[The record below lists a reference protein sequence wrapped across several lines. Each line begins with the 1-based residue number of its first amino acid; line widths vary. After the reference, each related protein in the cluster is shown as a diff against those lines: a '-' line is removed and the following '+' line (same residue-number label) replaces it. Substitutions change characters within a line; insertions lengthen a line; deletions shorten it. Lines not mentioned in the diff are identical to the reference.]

1 MTTMTPTAGPSG
13 SVLPTPDELG
23 VVLTDEPT
31 AVDGS
36 TSPGVPLASL
46 VRLALRRN
54 PRRAHLLVSTVLAKH
69 VPTVPAVALLAGEAL
84 GARVADVLD
93 GGARVE
99 AGAVARLRAVLDLQ
113 AVIDVQQATDAPT
126 DAATDTGNASD
137 ALHRA
142 ATTLRTDLAAVRPT
156 LPDVLVLGFAE
167 TATAL
172 GATVAEALGA
182 GYLHSTRHDPPGAT
196 PAAGFDETHS
206 HATAHRLLP
215 AEDDWLP
222 ADGTVVLVDDE
233 LSTGAT
239 ARATIRALHAV
250 APQRQWVVAA
260 LVDLRSDEDVA
271 ATEALATELGAPV
284 AVVAL
289 GRGRVALPDG
299 LTDTAA
305 ELVAAVAAPLT
316 TAPADATAPVDAMAR
331 DREPTSDGRPVPAP
345 PRASRPGAVTV
356 VAAPPTAVDRT
367 GTPAASVRTP
377 RTDVEGIAADLARVL
392 TDASGRVPDRVL
404 VLGTEEHMAT
414 PLAIADA
421 LRRRSTADVRSSTS
435 TRSPVA
441 VFDDPAWPIRSGIRH
456 RSHDVTVDGPGER
469 YAYNVHGFDAIVVV
483 PEPGTERAALEGPDG
498 LLDVLAA
505 VTPRMVLVD
514 SALEPAGPPES
525 APRPLTGPSFGSYE
539 PDEVTWL
546 LQDLADAALEA
557 DTADR
562 ERAIQLEGANY
573 AESLPVEYVPSES
586 YEELYRDALGRS
598 ADRIAEA
605 VGIVTDLVLR
615 DRPNAVL
622 VSLARA
628 GTPVGILMRRWAEQ
642 QRGVRL
648 QHYTASIVRGVG
660 IDETALRWLAAH
672 HDASQVVF
680 VDGWT
685 GKGAITRELTD
696 ALDRFAAS
704 DGVRFGDELA
714 VLADP
719 AGCTPLHGT
728 RDDYLVP
735 SACLNSTVS
744 GLVSRTVFNRAW
756 TPEGTLHGAKQYREL
771 GPRDHSRSF
780 VATIAERFA
789 AVRPRVD
796 AALAADGGPESRAV
810 DWRGMRTVE
819 AIGAEYG
826 ITDLHLV
833 KPGVGETTRVL
844 LRRVPWQVL
853 VRDPEDVDIAHVVA
867 LARERGVPVVTR
879 PDLSYS
885 CVGLIHPLGSRVSD
899 TGTDPAAGTA
909 DTAAATGADA

>member
-1 MTTMTPTAGPSG
+1 MTTTTPTAGPSG

-23 VVLTDEPT
+23 VVLTDEST
-31 AVDGS
+31 AGDGS
-36 TSPGVPLASL
+36 TAPGVPLASL

-93 GGARVE
+93 GGARLDAE
-99 AGAVARLRAVLDLQ
+99 AATRLRAVLDLQ
-113 AVIDVQQATDAPT
+113 QADTATDS
-126 DAATDTGNASD
+126 GNVSD

-196 PAAGFDETHS
+196 SAAGFDEAHS

-289 GRGRVALPDG
+289 GRGRVSLPDG

-316 TAPADATAPVDAMAR
+316 TAPSDAMAP

-345 PRASRPGAVTV
+345 PRASRPGTVTV

-367 GTPAASVRTP
+367 GTPAARVRTP

-392 TDASGRVPDRVL
+392 TSEAGVVPDRVL

-441 VFDDPAWPIRSGIRH
+441 AFDDPAWPIRSGIRH
-456 RSHDVTVDGPGER
+456 RSHDATVDGPGER

-483 PEPGTERAALEGPDG
+483 PEPGTEQAALEGPDG

-505 VTPRMVLVD
+505 VTPRVVLVD
-514 SALEPAGPPES
+514 SELEAAGAPES

-780 VATIAERFA
+780 VATISERFA

-899 TGTDPAAGTA
+899 TGTDPAADSG
-909 DTAAATGADA
+909 DTAATTGAGA

>member
-1 MTTMTPTAGPSG
+1 MPS
-13 SVLPTPDELG
+13 PEELG
-23 VVLTDEPT
+23 VVLTDAPIVPT
-31 AVDGS
+31 A
-36 TSPGVPLASL
+36 PGVPLASL

-93 GGARVE
+93 GGARLD
-99 AGAVARLRAVLDLQ
+99 AGAAARLRAVLDR
-113 AVIDVQQATDAPT
+113 QQATDVAG
-126 DAATDTGNASD
+126 DGSD

-156 LPDVLVLGFAE
+156 LADVLVLGFAE

-196 PAAGFDETHS
+196 PAAGFDEAHS

-239 ARATIRALHAV
+239 ARETIRALHAV

-260 LVDLRSDEDVA
+260 LVDLRSDADVA

-289 GRGRVALPDG
+289 GRGRVSLPDG

-305 ELVAAVAAPLT
+305 ALVLSAAAPLT
-316 TAPADATAPVDAMAR
+316 TTTPDRTTSSDGTTPPDGTTAPDSG
-331 DREPTSDGRPVPAP
+331 PTADGRPAPGPA
-345 PRASRPGAVTV
+345 RASRPDAVTV

-367 GTPAASVRTP
+367 GTPAARVRTP

-392 TDASGRVPDRVL
+392 TDTSGRVPDRVL

-414 PLAIADA
+414 PLAVADA
-421 LRRRSTADVRSSTS
+421 LRRRTTADVRSSTS

-441 VFDDPAWPIRSGIRH
+441 VFDAPAWPIRSGIRH

-469 YAYNVHGFDAIVVV
+469 YAYNVHGFDAVVVV
-483 PEPGTERAALEGPDG
+483 PEPGTGRSSLEGPDG
-498 LLDVLAA
+498 LLDVLAT
-505 VTPRMVLVD
+505 VTPRVLLVD
-514 SALEPAGPPES
+514 SALEPAGAAAS
-525 APRPLTGPSFGSYE
+525 SPRPLTGPSFGSYE

-586 YEELYRDALGRS
+586 YEELYREALTRS
-598 ADRIAEA
+598 AERIAEA
-605 VGIVTDLVLR
+605 VGIVTDLVLL
-615 DRPNAVL
+615 DRPDAVL

-704 DGVRFGDELA
+704 DGVRFGDGLA

-780 VATIAERFA
+780 VATIADRFS

-796 AALAADGGPESRAV
+796 AAVAADAGPASRAV

-853 VRDPEDVDIAHVVA
+853 VRDPEDVDVAHVVA
-867 LARERGVPVVTR
+867 LARERSVPVVTR
-879 PDLSYS
+879 PELSYS

-899 TGTDPAAGTA
+899 TGTAAGT
-909 DTAAATGADA
+909 TGSVA

>member
-1 MTTMTPTAGPSG
+1 
-13 SVLPTPDELG
+13 
-23 VVLTDEPT
+23 
-31 AVDGS
+31 
-36 TSPGVPLASL
+36 
-46 VRLALRRN
+46 
-54 PRRAHLLVSTVLAKH
+54 
-69 VPTVPAVALLAGEAL
+69 
-84 GARVADVLD
+84 
-93 GGARVE
+93 
-99 AGAVARLRAVLDLQ
+99 
-113 AVIDVQQATDAPT
+113 
-126 DAATDTGNASD
+126 
-137 ALHRA
+137 
-142 ATTLRTDLAAVRPT
+142 
-156 LPDVLVLGFAE
+156 
-167 TATAL
+167 
-172 GATVAEALGA
+172 
-182 GYLHSTRHDPPGAT
+182 
-196 PAAGFDETHS
+196 
-206 HATAHRLLP
+206 
-215 AEDDWLP
+215 
-222 ADGTVVLVDDE
+222 
-233 LSTGAT
+233 
-239 ARATIRALHAV
+239 
-250 APQRQWVVAA
+250 
-260 LVDLRSDEDVA
+260 
-271 ATEALATELGAPV
+271 
-284 AVVAL
+284 
-289 GRGRVALPDG
+289 
-299 LTDTAA
+299 
-305 ELVAAVAAPLT
+305 
-316 TAPADATAPVDAMAR
+316 
-331 DREPTSDGRPVPAP
+331 
-345 PRASRPGAVTV
+345 
-356 VAAPPTAVDRT
+356 
-367 GTPAASVRTP
+367 
-377 RTDVEGIAADLARVL
+377 
-392 TDASGRVPDRVL
+392 
-404 VLGTEEHMAT
+404 
-414 PLAIADA
+414 
-421 LRRRSTADVRSSTS
+421 
-435 TRSPVA
+435 
-441 VFDDPAWPIRSGIRH
+441 
-456 RSHDVTVDGPGER
+456 
-469 YAYNVHGFDAIVVV
+469 VHGFDAVVVV
-483 PEPGTERAALEGPDG
+483 PEPGTDRASLEGPDG

-505 VTPRMVLVD
+505 VTPQVVLVD
-514 SALEPAGPPES
+514 SALEPAGAAPS
-525 APRPLTGPSFGSYE
+525 SPRPLTGPSFGSYE

-586 YEELYRDALGRS
+586 YEELYRDALERS

-615 DRPNAVL
+615 DRPNAVF

-696 ALDRFAAS
+696 ALDRFAES

-780 VATIAERFA
+780 VATIAERFD

-796 AALAADGGPESRAV
+796 AALAADGGPASRAV

-819 AIGAEYG
+819 EIGAEYG

-853 VRDPEDVDIAHVVA
+853 VRDPDDVDIAHVVA

-899 TGTDPAAGTA
+899 TGTDTLPDAI
-909 DTAAATGADA
+909 ATGPDA

>member
-1 MTTMTPTAGPSG
+1 M
-13 SVLPTPDELG
+13 G
-23 VVLTDEPT
+23 VVLTDAP
-31 AVDGS
+31 AVPGAA
-36 TSPGVPLASL
+36 PGVPLSSL
-46 VRLALRRN
+46 VRVALRRN

-93 GGARVE
+93 GGARLD
-99 AGAVARLRAVLDLQ
+99 GAAAARLGAVLDLQ
-113 AVIDVQQATDAPT
+113 QQ
-126 DAATDTGNASD
+126 TDTATGAGDESPAHDGSD
-137 ALHRA
+137 AVHRA

-182 GYLHSTRHDPPGAT
+182 GYLHSTRHDPAGAT
-196 PAAGFDETHS
+196 PAAGFDEAHS

-222 ADGTVVLVDDE
+222 TDGTVVLVDDE

-260 LVDLRSDEDVA
+260 LVDLRSDADVA

-284 AVVAL
+284 VVVAL

-299 LTDTAA
+299 LTTTAA
-305 ELVAAVAAPLT
+305 DLVVTAAAPLT
-316 TAPADATAPVDAMAR
+316 TTVGGPTTDGRHAPS
-331 DREPTSDGRPVPAP
+331 PTS
-345 PRASRPGAVTV
+345 ASRPDTVTV
-356 VAAPPTAVDRT
+356 VTAPPTAVDRT
-367 GTPAASVRTP
+367 GTPASRVRTP
-377 RTDVEGIAADLARVL
+377 RTDVEGIAADLAPVL
-392 TDASGRVPDRVL
+392 TDESSQVPSRIL

-414 PLAIADA
+414 PLAVADA
-421 LRRRSTADVRSSTS
+421 LRRRTTADVRSSTS

-469 YAYNVHGFDAIVVV
+469 YAYNVHGFDAVVVV
-483 PEPGTERAALEGPDG
+483 PEPGTDRVALDGPDG
-498 LLDVLAA
+498 LLDVLTT
-505 VTPRMVLVD
+505 VTPRVVLVD
-514 SALEPAGPPES
+514 SALEPAGTAAS
-525 APRPLTGPSFGSYE
+525 SPRPLTGPSFGSYE

-628 GTPVGILMRRWAEQ
+628 GTPVGILMRRWAAEQ
-642 QRGVRL
+642 HGVRL

-696 ALDRFAAS
+696 ALDRFAAT

-771 GPRDHSRSF
+771 GARDHSRSF

-789 AVRPRVD
+789 AVRSRVD
-796 AALAADGGPESRAV
+796 AALAADGGPESRVV

-885 CVGLIHPLGSRVSD
+885 CVGLIHPLGSRVTETGVD
-899 TGTDPAAGTA
+899 PAGVDPAGVDPAGAATTATGTDA
-909 DTAAATGADA
+909 

>member
-1 MTTMTPTAGPSG
+1 MTTTTPTAGPSG

-23 VVLTDEPT
+23 VVLTDEST
-31 AVDGS
+31 AGDGS
-36 TSPGVPLASL
+36 TGPGVPLASL

-93 GGARVE
+93 GGARLDAE
-99 AGAVARLRAVLDLQ
+99 AATRLRAVLDLQ
-113 AVIDVQQATDAPT
+113 QQAGT
-126 DAATDTGNASD
+126 ATDSGNVSD

-196 PAAGFDETHS
+196 PAAGFDEAHS

-316 TAPADATAPVDAMAR
+316 TAPSDAMAP

-345 PRASRPGAVTV
+345 PRASRPGTVTV

-367 GTPAASVRTP
+367 GTPAARVRSP

-392 TDASGRVPDRVL
+392 TSEAGVVPDRVL

-483 PEPGTERAALEGPDG
+483 PEPGTTRAALEGPDG

-505 VTPRMVLVD
+505 VTPRVVLVD
-514 SALEPAGPPES
+514 SALEPAGAPES

-615 DRPNAVL
+615 DRPDAVL

-899 TGTDPAAGTA
+899 TGTDPAADTG
-909 DTAAATGADA
+909 DTAATTGADA

>member
-1 MTTMTPTAGPSG
+1 MTTTTPTAGPSG

-23 VVLTDEPT
+23 VVLTDEST
-31 AVDGS
+31 AGDGS
-36 TSPGVPLASL
+36 TAPGVPLASL

-93 GGARVE
+93 GGARLDAE
-99 AGAVARLRAVLDLQ
+99 AATRLRAVLDLQ
-113 AVIDVQQATDAPT
+113 QQADT
-126 DAATDTGNASD
+126 ATDSGNVSD

-196 PAAGFDETHS
+196 PAAGFDEAHS

-215 AEDDWLP
+215 TEDDWLP

-316 TAPADATAPVDAMAR
+316 TAPADLAPG
-331 DREPTSDGRPVPAP
+331 REPTSDGRPVPAP

-356 VAAPPTAVDRT
+356 VTARPTAVDRT
-367 GTPAASVRTP
+367 GTPAARVRTP

-392 TDASGRVPDRVL
+392 TSEAGVVPDRVL
-404 VLGTEEHMAT
+404 VLGAEEHIAT

-469 YAYNVHGFDAIVVV
+469 YAYNVHGFDAVVVV
-483 PEPGTERAALEGPDG
+483 PEPGTTQAALEGPDG

-505 VTPRMVLVD
+505 VTSRVVLVD
-514 SALEPAGPPES
+514 SALEPAGAPES

-771 GPRDHSRSF
+771 GARDHSRSF

-796 AALAADGGPESRAV
+796 AALASDGGPASRAV

-899 TGTDPAAGTA
+899 TGTDPAADTG
-909 DTAAATGADA
+909 DTAATTGADA

>member
-1 MTTMTPTAGPSG
+1 MPS
-13 SVLPTPDELG
+13 PEELG
-23 VVLTDEPT
+23 VVLTDAPIVPT
-31 AVDGS
+31 A
-36 TSPGVPLASL
+36 PGVPLASL

-93 GGARVE
+93 GGARLD
-99 AGAVARLRAVLDLQ
+99 AGAAARLRAVLDR
-113 AVIDVQQATDAPT
+113 QQATDAAG
-126 DAATDTGNASD
+126 DGSD

-172 GATVAEALGA
+172 GATVAESLGA

-196 PAAGFDETHS
+196 PAAGFDEAHS

-271 ATEALATELGAPV
+271 ATDALATELGAPV

-289 GRGRVALPDG
+289 GRGRVSLPDG
-299 LTDTAA
+299 LTVTAA
-305 ELVAAVAAPLT
+305 ELVASGAAPLT
-316 TAPADATAPVDAMAR
+316 TTTPDSTTALDSG
-331 DREPTSDGRPVPAP
+331 PTADGRPAPGPA
-345 PRASRPGAVTV
+345 RASRPDAVTV

-367 GTPAASVRTP
+367 GTPAARVRTP

-392 TDASGRVPDRVL
+392 TDTSGRVPDRVL

-414 PLAIADA
+414 PLAVADA
-421 LRRRSTADVRSSTS
+421 LRRRTTADVRSSTS

-441 VFDDPAWPIRSGIRH
+441 VFDAPAWPIRSGIRH

-469 YAYNVHGFDAIVVV
+469 YAYNVHGFDAVVVV
-483 PEPGTERAALEGPDG
+483 PEPGTGRSSLEGPDG
-498 LLDVLAA
+498 LLDVLAT
-505 VTPRMVLVD
+505 VTPRVLLVD
-514 SALEPAGPPES
+514 SALEPAGAAAS
-525 APRPLTGPSFGSYE
+525 SPRPLTGPSFGSYE

-586 YEELYRDALGRS
+586 YEELYREALTRS
-598 ADRIAEA
+598 AERIAEA
-605 VGIVTDLVLR
+605 VGIVTDLVLL
-615 DRPNAVL
+615 DRPDAVL

-704 DGVRFGDELA
+704 DGVRFGDGLA

-780 VATIAERFA
+780 VATIADRFS

-796 AALAADGGPESRAV
+796 AAVAADAGPASRAV

-853 VRDPEDVDIAHVVA
+853 VRDPEDVDVAHVVA
-867 LARERGVPVVTR
+867 LARERSVPVVTR
-879 PDLSYS
+879 PELSYS

-899 TGTDPAAGTA
+899 TGTAAGT
-909 DTAAATGADA
+909 TGSVA

>member
-1 MTTMTPTAGPSG
+1 MTTTTPTAGPSG

-31 AVDGS
+31 AGDGS

-93 GGARVE
+93 GGARLD
-99 AGAVARLRAVLDLQ
+99 AGAVARLRPVLDLQ

-182 GYLHSTRHDPPGAT
+182 GYLHSTRHDPHGAT
-196 PAAGFDETHS
+196 PAAGFDEAHS

-215 AEDDWLP
+215 SEDDWLP

-289 GRGRVALPDG
+289 GRGRVSLPVG

-316 TAPADATAPVDAMAR
+316 TAPADATAPVDAMAP

-367 GTPAASVRTP
+367 GTPAARVRTP

-392 TDASGRVPDRVL
+392 TSDPGVVPDRVL

-505 VTPRMVLVD
+505 VTPRVVLVD
-514 SALEPAGPPES
+514 SALEPAGAPES

-899 TGTDPAAGTA
+899 TGTDPAADTG
-909 DTAAATGADA
+909 DTAAVTGADA